1 MSVININGIRNLKGF
16 TICMALSLALAINVA
31 EPIPALD
38 RSSLMLLALLMLGI
52 GFIVMRRIA

>member
-16 TICMALSLALAINVA
+16 TIYMALSLALAINVA

-52 GFIVMRRIA
+52 GFIGMRRIA